1 LEESVIRRIPHAAD
15 VALLIARL
23 AVGVVFVAH
32 GWQKLVVFG
41 HAGTVKAFDGMGV
54 PLPSAAAFYSTWAEL
69 LGGVALILGVVT
81 SAAGLLLFIDMLGAF
96 VIVHVDHGVFASD
109 GGFELVLTL
118 GAISLG
124 LALSGAGRFSVD
136 NIALRRVT
144 QRPAG

>member
-1 LEESVIRRIPHAAD
+1 MDQMTIYLLFDWSVYSRFFFFFNGTAIPEIYTLSLHD
-15 VALLIARL
+15 ALPI
-23 AVGVVFVAH
+23 
-32 GWQKLVVFG
+32 
-41 HAGTVKAFDGMGV
+41 
-54 PLPSAAAFYSTWAEL
+54 SAAAFYSTWAEL
-69 LGGVALILGVVT
+69 LGGVALILGVIT

-136 NIALRRVT
+136 NIALRRVP